1 MDATVIDFAA
11 ARTFMVEGQIRP
23 NRVYDERVLE
33 AMRTLPRESF
43 LPNHLAARAYADE
56 DVPLGGGRVLL
67 EPLIAARLVQL
78 AAPRS
83 GEKALIIG
91 AGTGYEAALLAAT
104 GADVTALEEDRDLL
118 AIARASLARFAPGV
132 HLVEGPLAAGWLA
145 GAPWHVILIAGAVEE
160 IPEAIGAA
168 LDRAAGRLVTVLA
181 AAHRGQEG
189 IIASLSTRGLA
200 IQAVFDCATAVLPPF
215 RRPRTFAF

>member
-1 MDATVIDFAA
+1 MDATVTDFAT
-11 ARTFMVEGQIRP
+11 ARTLMVEGQIRP

-43 LPNHLAARAYADE
+43 LPNHLTARAYTDE

-83 GEKALIIG
+83 GERTLVVG

-104 GADVTALEEDRDLL
+104 GADVTALEENRDLL
-118 AIARASLARFAPGV
+118 VIARTSLARFAPRV
-132 HLVEGPLAAGWLA
+132 HLVEGPLAAGWLG
-145 GAPWHVILIAGAVEE
+145 GAPWFVVLIAGAVEE
-160 IPEAIGAA
+160 IPEAIGAT

-181 AAHRGQEG
+181 PAHRAQEG
-189 IIASLSTRGLA
+189 ILATPSARGLA

-215 RRPRTFAF
+215 RRPPAFTF